1 MPKQNLTTF
10 YIVRHGQTD
19 WNAKKIIQG
28 QLDIP
33 LNEIGEKQAQKVA
46 EKFKDIKFDLAISS
60 DLMRAKRTAE
70 LITLEHK
77 LAIETTNKL
86 RERTFGEFE
95 GKPSTVFF
103 TYIDKLNELEHKE
116 RLHNKPYET
125 FESDNEVTTRTIT
138 FLRET
143 AVANPGK
150 TVLVTTHGGVQ
161 RMILLHLGHFDYKTI
176 EAYHFDNLS
185 YIKLTSDGVDFFV
198 EELSGI
204 EKVADIKQQNF

>member
-33 LNEIGEKQAQKVA
+33 LNETGEKQAKEVA
-46 EKFKDIKFDLAISS
+46 EKFKKLKFDLAFSS

-70 LITLEHK
+70 IIGLEHK
-77 LAIETTNKL
+77 LAIETTNSL
-86 RERTFGEFE
+86 RERAFGEME
-95 GKPSTVFF
+95 GKPSKVFF
-103 TYIDKLNELEHKE
+103 AFRDLLIALNHEE
-116 RLHNKPYET
+116 RFKKKAYEN
-125 FESDNEVTTRTIT
+125 FESDEEVTTRTIT

-150 TVLVTTHGGVQ
+150 NVLVATHGGVL
-161 RMILLHLGHFDYKTI
+161 RMILLHLGYFDYKTI
-176 EAYHFDNLS
+176 ENYLFDNLS

-198 EELSGI
+198 EETSGI
-204 EKVADIKQQNF
+204 TKVENIEQHNF